1 MKTYSLRLRLGG
13 LLLLLTLLTWG
24 VASVFAWMQTTKSIN
39 ELFDTQQMAF
49 AKRLSV
55 LPSGLE
61 FPPSAIQKTK
71 KMLSGNRGK
80 QDDGTND
87 LTKGHGN
94 GIDEIDL
101 A

>member
-24 VASVFAWMQTTKSIN
+24 VASMFAWMQTTKSIN

-71 KMLSGNRGK
+71 KMLSANR
-80 QDDGTND
+80 
-87 LTKGHGN
+87 
-94 GIDEIDL
+94 
-101 A
+101 

>member
-24 VASVFAWMQTTKSIN
+24 IASLFAWMQTTKSIN

-55 LPSGLE
+55 LPSGLN
-61 FPPSAIQKTK
+61 FRRPLLK
-71 KMLSGNRGK
+71 KPKNALRQPRKAG
-80 QDDGTND
+80 
-87 LTKGHGN
+87 
-94 GIDEIDL
+94 
-101 A
+101 